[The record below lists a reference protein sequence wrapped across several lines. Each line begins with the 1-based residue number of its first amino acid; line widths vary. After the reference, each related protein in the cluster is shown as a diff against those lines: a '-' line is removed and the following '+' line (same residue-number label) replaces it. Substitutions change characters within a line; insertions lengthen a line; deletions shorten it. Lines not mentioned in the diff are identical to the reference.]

1 LARAK
6 ANLVFAGWSSNPGED
21 LRLAVAASQKA
32 LEINPHDPDALFA
45 KGQVFLAQ
53 KNFAAALEAYEHA
66 IELNPSHPNYHQL
79 RGVAK
84 LALGRAEEAF
94 APLHEA
100 IRLSPRDFFIA
111 DFYMC
116 LGWAYWELADHQQ
129 ARHWLE
135 RSIAQNSGIEA
146 THFLLASTL
155 LRMGQAQEAKEVI
168 RALLSEKPH
177 WTVQRA
183 KFYATSAASQ
193 PGFLNDLRDAGL
205 PEA

>member
-1 LARAK
+1 MRSAA
-6 ANLVFAGWSSNPGED
+6 
-21 LRLAVAASQKA
+21 AASQKA
-32 LEINPHDPDALFA
+32 LEINPNDPDAVFA

-53 KNFAAALEAYEHA
+53 KKFAAALEAYEHA

-84 LALGRAEEAF
+84 LALGNATEAF
-94 APLHEA
+94 APINEA

-116 LGWAYWELADHQQ
+116 LGWAHWELGDHQQ
-129 ARHWLE
+129 ARHWLD

-155 LRMGQAQEAKEVI
+155 MRMGLAQEAAEVI
-168 RALLSEKPH
+168 RCLLDEKPH
-177 WTVQRA
+177 WTIQRA
-183 KFYATSAASQ
+183 RSYATSAASQ
-193 PGFLNDLRDAGL
+193 PAFLSDLRAAGL
-205 PEA
+205 PEG